1 MLKRICL
8 IVMSLAI
15 IISTAGC
22 GKEQANADKKTTS
35 SGNNSSVDSKTSSID
50 DSVPESSS
58 ESSSSSD
65 IGTASASSEDG
76 TTSQGSKTI
85 TTTVPKRTKPV
96 SETKTIK
103 KEFTLEGDTT
113 VKDEIKLGKYKY
125 VWGDEFDGTELDANK
140 WHTRRN
146 SEQTYDVTPTGPIE
160 VKNGC
165 LNLIATRYYDPT
177 NDSFKWQMS
186 PSLQTRDT
194 MNYRHGYLE
203 FRAKVPLKKGTWP
216 SFWLKSD
223 KYLGLVDAE
232 ALRIQNDCPYHIE
245 VDIFESHGNLDMLK
259 PNIHKWY
266 TDGTGRHSQAVKI
279 RNNYI
284 FEDTTF
290 VNEEY
295 HVYGYLWDENEMS
308 MFVDGEK
315 YCKFDLS
322 YNFNSQDDMRGFVNN
337 FQYIIFS
344 NGLISPAA
352 PAGDSVGA
360 EKTDEYEPTDFPV
373 EYSIDWVRLY
383 QDENDPLTKLYT
395 K

>member
-8 IVMSLAI
+8 IVMSLAL

-22 GKEQANADKKTTS
+22 GKEQEKSNKKTAS
-35 SGNNSSVDSKTSSID
+35 SGNSSI
-50 DSVPESSS
+50 SNSGESSS
-58 ESSSSSD
+58 VNEN
-65 IGTASASSEDG
+65 TVASSAEAS
-76 TTSQGSKTI
+76 TEQGAKTV
-85 TTTVPKRTKPV
+85 TVTVPKRTKPV

-140 WHTRRN
+140 WHTRIN
-146 SEQTYDVTPTGPIE
+146 DGQLYDVTTTGPIE
-160 VKNGC
+160 IKNGC
-165 LNLIATRYYDPT
+165 LNLIATRYYDPS

-223 KYLGLVDAE
+223 RYLGLVDAE

-295 HVYGYLWDENEMS
+295 HVYGYLWDDNEMS

-344 NGLISPAA
+344 NGLISPSA

-360 EKTDEYEPTDFPV
+360 EKVDEYEPTDFPV
-373 EYSIDWVRLY
+373 VYSIDWVRLY